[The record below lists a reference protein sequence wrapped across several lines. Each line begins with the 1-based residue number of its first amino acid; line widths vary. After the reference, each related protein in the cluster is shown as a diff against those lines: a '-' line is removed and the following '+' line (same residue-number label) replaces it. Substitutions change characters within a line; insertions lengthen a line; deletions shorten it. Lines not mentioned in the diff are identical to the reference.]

1 MRPKSFLNKKTA
13 RSLQKGKNQPA
24 AKEAP
29 FHPLE
34 RLKAMRLFPTC
45 LPQMLLLRLV
55 VAYPSHPTSLR
66 AWALSTFHS
75 ASWKSLQEYSN
86 GKVSAWARVSPV
98 VRGRACILDKGMHI
112 WFGMGSSPKDLC
124 QKARAL
130 CMSVK
135 CHEECIWHESLF
147 PFYLCFWMLRLVP
160 RQMCPSTDL
169 AILTFFPAPHSPQ
182 EHYFF
187 VSQAQEVF
195 WKQFIL
201 KYHIKFQSA

>member
-130 CMSVK
+130 CMSVNVMRNVSGMK
-135 CHEECIWHESLF
+135 AFFLF
-147 PFYLCFWMLRLVP
+147 
-160 RQMCPSTDL
+160 
-169 AILTFFPAPHSPQ
+169 TF
-182 EHYFF
+182 
-187 VSQAQEVF
+187 VF
-195 WKQFIL
+195 GC
-201 KYHIKFQSA
+201 